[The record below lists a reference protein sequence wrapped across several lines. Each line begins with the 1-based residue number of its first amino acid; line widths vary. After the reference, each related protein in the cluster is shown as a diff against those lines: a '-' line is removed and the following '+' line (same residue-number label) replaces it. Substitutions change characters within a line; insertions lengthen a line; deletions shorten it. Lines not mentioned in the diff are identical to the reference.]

1 METPKEKRIAEYV
14 RHLQRGRTTTVRFR
28 LPMKEEQV
36 YELLLA
42 ATIAEVQSRHRDF
55 VPNSSVD
62 DQLRQIAKCLTAD
75 SSKFGIVLCGGCG
88 NGKTTMLKV
97 LQNLINYLKIPNPN
111 RSSGSG
117 FSENYGLPIVDALQI
132 AQLCKTDHKKYLEL
146 ARCDMLGIDDL
157 GTEPVEVMDY
167 GNVMTPLIDLLT
179 KRYDAQLFTVI
190 TTNLAPNDIR
200 KRYGDRTADRLN
212 EMVDKIVYRN
222 PTYRTD
228 ETRACSQLIHNSSA

>member
-1 METPKEKRIAEYV
+1 MDISKEKRIAEYV
-14 RHLQRGRTTTVRFR
+14 QLLQMGRTTTVRFR
-28 LPMKEEQV
+28 LPMKEDQA

-42 ATIAEVQSRHRDF
+42 ATIAEVKSRHREF
-55 VPNSSVD
+55 NHNSAVD
-62 DQLRQIAKCLTAD
+62 DQLWQIAKCLTAD

-88 NGKTTMLKV
+88 NGKTTMLKA

-111 RSSGSG
+111 CSSGSG
-117 FSENYGLPIVDALQI
+117 FDENYGLPIVDALQI

-146 ARCDMLGIDDL
+146 TRCDMLGIDDL

-179 KRYDAQLFTVI
+179 KRYDAQLFTLI
-190 TTNLAPNDIR
+190 RTNLAPNDIR

-212 EMVDKIVYRN
+212 EMMVKIVYRN
-222 PTYRTD
+222 PTYRT
-228 ETRACSQLIHNSSA
+228 E